1 MRRLQRAGQI
11 GHPSLMRAL
20 LFLIFTLLASPGA
33 FPALAAEWEGYGN
46 ARFGYEIEVPPGF
59 EWGPEADN
67 GDGRSFRDGATRLA
81 VWGGMIVEAD
91 LESEAREAIG
101 FATSD
106 GWAVTYE
113 ATTPSWASF
122 SGMQGKRVLYE
133 RMIALCDGSY
143 AAFRLEYSTVD
154 MAKMDPVVERLVRT
168 LKGADASC

>member
-1 MRRLQRAGQI
+1 
-11 GHPSLMRAL
+11 MRAL
-20 LFLIFTLLASPGA
+20 LFLIFTLLASPA
-33 FPALAAEWEGYGN
+33 FAADWEGYGN

-67 GDGRSFRDGATRLA
+67 GDGRSFRSGATRLA
-81 VWGGMIVEAD
+81 VWGGNIVEAD
-91 LESEAREAIG
+91 FESEARAAIG
-101 FATSD
+101 YATSD

-143 AAFRLEYSTVD
+143 AAFRLEYSTVN
-154 MAKMDPVVERLVRT
+154 MATMAPVVERLVLT
-168 LKGADASC
+168 LKSSDAGC

>member
-1 MRRLQRAGQI
+1 MGQI
-11 GHPSLMRAL
+11 GHPSPMRAL
-20 LFLIFTLLASPGA
+20 LFLIFTLLISPT
-33 FPALAAEWEGYGN
+33 LAADWEGYGN

-67 GDGRSFRDGATRLA
+67 GDGRSFRSGATRLA
-81 VWGGMIVEAD
+81 VWGGNIVEAD
-91 LESEAREAIG
+91 FESEARAAIG

-133 RMIALCDGSY
+133 RMVALCNGSY

-154 MAKMDPVVERLVRT
+154 MAKMDAVVGRLVRT
-168 LKGADASC
+168 LKGADAGC